1 MLNGINIEEVKKY
14 NDSIK
19 YYKDQS
25 ARLSVEIEMN
35 EKELKQLCEQLTAE
49 LGVEVTPDNIE
60 QVYNEQVQKINQ
72 TLTTGNAVLEKIKTE
87 SQQVKAAPVNV
98 QAQTPVQTPVQPSM
112 QSAGMPT
119 PPPAPTMQG
128 GTLFGGSPLPAG
140 TKLPDMPQFF

>member
-60 QVYNEQVQKINQ
+60 QVYNEQVQKIRVSASKSS
-72 TLTTGNAVLEKIKTE
+72 TSKYTSTGTC
-87 SQQVKAAPVNV
+87 SD
-98 QAQTPVQTPVQPSM
+98 TST
-112 QSAGMPT
+112 
-119 PPPAPTMQG
+119 
-128 GTLFGGSPLPAG
+128 
-140 TKLPDMPQFF
+140 D